1 MADKNFS
8 STDIKF
14 LKEALRLAKKG
25 VGWVN
30 PNPMVGA
37 VIVKN
42 GKIISKGYHKKFG
55 GPHAEI
61 EAFNASKLDIKG
73 ATLYVSLE
81 PCCHLNKK
89 TPPCT
94 EAIIKAGI
102 KKVVCATLDPNPQVS
117 GQGLKKL
124 QAAGIETIVID
135 ELKESAKELNAPF
148 FTFFEKH
155 RPYIILKFAASLD
168 GKIATT
174 KGESKWITN
183 EKARAYARDLRS
195 QYQSILVGVGTILA
209 ENPHL
214 GARTKNK
221 KDPIRIILD
230 PKLALPLN
238 SQVLRDKNIL
248 ILATTLCDKKKLKYL
263 QEKDFQ
269 IAIFSGKIITTK
281 QILSELTKRNII
293 SVMVEGGSQTL
304 GYFIENKTADKICAF
319 YAPIII
325 GSQNALSAIGGLG
338 IQKLKDALRL
348 QNITIKKIDDNFL
361 VTGDTNF

>member
-1 MADKNFS
+1 MANKNFS
-8 STDIKF
+8 SADIKF

-25 VGWVN
+25 TGWVN

-37 VIVKN
+37 VVVKN

-61 EAFNASKLDIKG
+61 EAFNASKSDIKG

-81 PCCHLNKK
+81 PCCHLGKK

-102 KKVVCATLDPNPQVS
+102 KKVVCATLDPNSQVS

-124 QAAGIETIVID
+124 QAFGIETVVID
-135 ELKESAKELNAPF
+135 ELKESARELNAPF

-155 RPYIILKFAASLD
+155 RPYIVLKFAASLD
-168 GKIATT
+168 GKIATA

-183 EKARAYARDLRS
+183 EKARAYARDLRG
-195 QYQSILVGVGTILA
+195 QYQAVLVGVGTVLA
-209 ENPHL
+209 DDPHL
-214 GARTKNK
+214 GTRTKNK
-221 KDPIRIILD
+221 KDPTRIILD
-230 PKLALPLN
+230 PKLSLPMN
-238 SQVLRDKNIL
+238 SQILRDKNIL
-248 ILATTLCDKKKLKYL
+248 ILTTILCDKKKKKYL

-269 IAIFSGKIITTK
+269 VIVFSSKIITIK
-281 QILSELTKRNII
+281 QMLSELTKRNIT
-293 SVMVEGGSQTL
+293 SVLVEGGSQTL
-304 GYFIENKTADKICAF
+304 GYFVENKIADKIYVF

-325 GSQNALSAIGGLG
+325 GSQNALGAIGGLG
-338 IQKLKDALRL
+338 AQNLKDALRL
-348 QNITIKKIDDNFL
+348 LNITIKKIADNFL
-361 VTGDTNF
+361 VTGTTNF